1 MKTLPETEAAFLCQP
16 RDLCKPVHCRFSKMI
31 HLKLN
36 QREKLFVWFKLADF
50 CLGKLRREEL
60 TFVDLNLMIAL
71 DLNQA
76 AVNSYF

>member
-1 MKTLPETEAAFLCQP
+1 MPAK

-36 QREKLFVWFKLADF
+36 QREKQLVWFKLADF
-50 CLGKLRREEL
+50 CCEKLRHEEL
-60 TFVDLNLMIAL
+60 TFVDLNLMIVL

-76 AVNSYF
+76 AVNGYF